1 MSVQI
6 TIRGVPDKV
15 RDRLRVRAASR
26 GQSMQ
31 KYLRGELER
40 LVAKPTRDEW
50 LENVRTRKRVSGN
63 RVTTESILQA
73 RDADRR

>member
-6 TIRGVPDKV
+6 TIRDVPEEV
-15 RDRLRVRAASR
+15 RDRLKARAASR

-31 KYLRGELER
+31 RYLRGELER
-40 LVAKPTRDEW
+40 LVAKPTVEEW
-50 LENVRTRKRVSGN
+50 IEKVRADKRLSSN

-73 RDADRR
+73 IDADRK

>member
-6 TIRGVPDKV
+6 TIRDIPEEV
-15 RDRLRVRAASR
+15 RDRLKVRAASR

-31 KYLRGELER
+31 RYLRGELTR
-40 LVAKPTRDEW
+40 LVAKPTVHEW
-50 LENVRTRKRVSGN
+50 LANVRAQKRMSNN

-73 RDADRR
+73 RDADRK

>member
-6 TIRGVPDKV
+6 TIRGVSEEV
-15 RDRLRVRAASR
+15 RDRLKVRAASR

-40 LVAKPTRDEW
+40 MVAKPTLDEW
-50 LENVRTRKRVSGN
+50 LRKVRARKQVSTN
-63 RVTTESILQA
+63 LVTTENILQA
-73 RDADRR
+73 RDADRK

>member
-6 TIRGVPDKV
+6 TIRGVSEEV
-15 RDRLRVRAASR
+15 RDQLRVRAASR

-31 KYLRGELER
+31 QYLRGELTR
-40 LVAKPTRDEW
+40 LVAKPTVHEW
-50 LENVRTRKRVSGN
+50 LANVRTRKRLSKN

-73 RDADRR
+73 RDADRK